1 MESGPPH
8 LIDWAIT
15 PRCNL
20 TCSHCRGMATGELS
34 GDRARALVAEIAAL
48 KPGWLIVEGGEPLL
62 RHDLFELLDLM
73 RRRSLDV
80 HLITNGLLLEDR
92 TVAVLKGL
100 GIKVMISIDGAQPAT
115 YQSIR
120 QGSSFEMALEKVRA
134 CVRAGLLESIN
145 FTVLK
150 SNYAEIPGI
159 FRLAASLGVPKITFI
174 GFKPC
179 RGYGEEIL
187 TPEECGEAI
196 RLACRGAHETGLEFF
211 FDEPFFWAAVK
222 EWGLPV
228 GKSAHGAGIV
238 ATATTACIFGE
249 YLFIG
254 TDGEVKP
261 CSFAPMAVGN
271 VNDTSLEEI
280 WNGVQT
286 SSFFKKARDALNRD
300 GHCRECRFLEE
311 CKGCRSR
318 SFMLTGDWFAAD
330 PCCPLRARSGS

>member
-1 MESGPPH
+1 MESGSPH

-20 TCSHCRGMATGELS
+20 ACSHCRGMATGELS

-62 RHDLFELLDLM
+62 RSDLFELLDLM

-92 TVAVLKGL
+92 TVAALKGL
-100 GIKVMISIDGAQPAT
+100 GIKVMISLDGAQPAT

-120 QGSSFEMALEKVRA
+120 QGSSFEIVLEKVRA

-196 RLACRGAHETGLEFF
+196 RLACIGARETGLEFF

-222 EWGLPV
+222 EWDLAV
-228 GKSAHGAGIV
+228 GKSAHHAGIV
-238 ATATTACIFGE
+238 ATATSACIFGE

-261 CSFAPMAVGN
+261 CSFAPMVIAN

-280 WNGVQT
+280 WRGVQA
-286 SSFFKKARDALNRD
+286 SPFFTKARDALNRD
-300 GHCRECRFLEE
+300 GHCKECRFLEG

-330 PCCPLRARSGS
+330 PCCPLRAR